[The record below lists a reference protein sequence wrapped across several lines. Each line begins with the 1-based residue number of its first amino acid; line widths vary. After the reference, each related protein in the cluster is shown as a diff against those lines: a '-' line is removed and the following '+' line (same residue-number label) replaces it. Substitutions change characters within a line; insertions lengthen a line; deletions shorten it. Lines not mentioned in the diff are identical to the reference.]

1 MNTLSRRGF
10 VNHLG
15 VGALT
20 TAFAVGQSSSV
31 QGKDVPSSS
40 LATNADEWLNGVK
53 GTHRIVYDAPE
64 PHNGFP
70 VIWTWVFYQTNNQTG
85 SNDNDQTAMV
95 ILRHNAIP
103 LAMEDRLWQKYPLGE
118 VFNIQ
123 DAKTKSPAKRNVYY
137 APQEGDFPVK
147 EIQGIKD
154 LQQRGAMF
162 CVCDMALTVIGGM
175 VAQKMNLKP
184 EDVKK
189 DWVSGI
195 LPGIQIVPSG
205 VWAVARAQ
213 KKGCA
218 YCYAGG

>member
-85 SNDNDQTAMV
+85 SNGGIGTEG
-95 ILRHNAIP
+95 IETFGLFWYAIK
-103 LAMEDRLWQKYPLGE
+103 E
-118 VFNIQ
+118 
-123 DAKTKSPAKRNVYY
+123 KTSKSFR
-137 APQEGDFPVK
+137 F
-147 EIQGIKD
+147 
-154 LQQRGAMF
+154 RGF
-162 CVCDMALTVIGGM
+162 DSV
-175 VAQKMNLKP
+175 
-184 EDVKK
+184 
-189 DWVSGI
+189 
-195 LPGIQIVPSG
+195 
-205 VWAVARAQ
+205 
-213 KKGCA
+213 
-218 YCYAGG
+218 